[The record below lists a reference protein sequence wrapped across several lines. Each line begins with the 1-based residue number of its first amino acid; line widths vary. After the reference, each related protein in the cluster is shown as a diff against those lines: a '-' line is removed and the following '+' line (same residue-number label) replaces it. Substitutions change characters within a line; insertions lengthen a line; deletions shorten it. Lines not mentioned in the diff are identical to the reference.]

1 MRACMAVVLLTALTA
16 RAPHAQATP
25 AQTGPAQAQTVETP
39 EQVTERFVAAMRA
52 ADWNGMASLM
62 HQNALKEMR
71 QLLSGVFEAPNGAQ
85 IRQQLLGVTTVQQAQ
100 ALSDTAVFASLM
112 RMTTQDADVAELLR
126 SAKVQVLGHVNEGAD
141 TVHVVYRMAMT
152 INGIPITKMDVMSLA
167 RSPVGW
173 RGLLKGDVTA
183 LAAGIRAAAQS
194 Q

>member
-1 MRACMAVVLLTALTA
+1 MRVCIAVVLLTALTA
-16 RAPHAQATP
+16 RAPQAQAAKAQNPP
-25 AQTGPAQAQTVETP
+25 AQTAETP
-39 EQVTERFVAAMRA
+39 EQVTDRFIAAMRA

-71 QLLSGVFEAPNGAQ
+71 QLLSGVFEAPNAGP

-112 RMTTQDADVAELLR
+112 RTTTQDADVAELLR
-126 SAKVQVLGHVNEGAD
+126 SAKVQVLGHVNEGPD

-183 LAAGIRAAAQS
+183 LAAGIRAAMQS

>member
-1 MRACMAVVLLTALTA
+1 MRTCITVLLLVALTA
-16 RAPHAQATP
+16 RAQEAQAVP
-25 AQTGPAQAQTVETP
+25 AQTAPAQTAETP

-52 ADWNGMASLM
+52 ADWNGMAALM

-112 RMTTQDADVAELLR
+112 RMTTQDADVAALLR

-183 LAAGIRAAAQS
+183 LAAGIRAAMQS